1 MNRSSR
7 FGARGRARRIA
18 FEAAMIVMALVFIYP
33 ALFVAISAFKPDADI
48 LLKPLALPSGLYMDN
63 FAKAWRVMEFP
74 RTLLNTFLVTAFGV
88 GGIILVSA
96 PAAYML
102 ARTSSR
108 LSWVLYGLFAF
119 ALVIPFQIVMVP
131 IAVLAS
137 DLNLTNLP
145 GIVLLYWG
153 LGAPM
158 AVFMFHGFVKGIP
171 RELEESASI
180 DGAEPFYI
188 FFRVI
193 FPLLKP
199 ITSTVA
205 ILDAL
210 WIWNDFL
217 LPLLIVKKGT
227 LQLEQM
233 KFYGQFLKEYGPMTA
248 SLVLSAAPI
257 IVFYLALQ
265 KYIIKGV
272 AAGAVKG

>member
-1 MNRSSR
+1 M
-7 FGARGRARRIA
+7 IA
-18 FEAAMIVMALVFIYP
+18 AALIFLYP

-48 LLKPLALPSGLYMDN
+48 ILNPMALPLGLYLEN

-74 RTLLNTFLVTAFGV
+74 RTLLNTFLITAFGV
-88 GGIILVSA
+88 GGIILISS

-102 ARTSSR
+102 ARTGTR
-108 LSWVLYGLFAF
+108 YSWILYGVFAF
-119 ALVIPFQIVMVP
+119 ALGIPFQIVMVP

-137 DLNLTNLP
+137 DLSLTNLP
-145 GIVLLYWG
+145 GIVPLYWG

-158 AVFMFHGFVKGIP
+158 AVFMYHGFVKGIP
-171 RELEESASI
+171 KEMEESASI

-199 ITSTVA
+199 ITSTIA

-257 IVFYLALQ
+257 VAFYLALQ